1 MQTSAGEKKS
11 VSSQLMVIF
20 FPFGLHVK
28 YIQRI

>member
-1 MQTSAGEKKS
+1 MQTSAGEKKCFFT
-11 VSSQLMVIF
+11 IDGDF